1 MDNLGQI
8 FDPIFEFLKDGF
20 HHVNVWWGLLIGLF
34 ATVLMRSWNQLFL
47 IAGGAALT
55 YIVIREAT
63 PIVMNG
69 AELKLPDVVDI
80 AFWQNALSFFV
91 GFIIII
97 AMFFAVKS
105 VAFRR
110 GGGKKAKA
118 SH

>member
-55 YIVIREAT
+55 YIVIREARFRSQ
-63 PIVMNG
+63 
-69 AELKLPDVVDI
+69 AEAGGDALRRLEAVAPVDLLERLP
-80 AFWQNALSFFV
+80 A
-91 GFIIII
+91 
-97 AMFFAVKS
+97 
-105 VAFRR
+105 
-110 GGGKKAKA
+110 
-118 SH
+118 